1 MAKTISL
8 RNSHTFNQQILFLY
22 AGHPNVKAFI
32 SHGGLLGTME
42 AVHTGT
48 PMVIMPQFGDQHT
61 NAQAM
66 SKAGGGVI
74 LYMSEANEESI
85 YQALK
90 SILEP
95 K

>member
-1 MAKTISL
+1 M
-8 RNSHTFNQQILFLY
+8 
-22 AGHPNVKAFI
+22 KAFI

-42 AVHTGT
+42 AVHSGT

-66 SKAGGGVI
+66 LKAGGGVV
-74 LYMSEANEESI
+74 LYMSEATEESI
-85 YQALK
+85 YEALK
-90 SILEP
+90 TVLEP